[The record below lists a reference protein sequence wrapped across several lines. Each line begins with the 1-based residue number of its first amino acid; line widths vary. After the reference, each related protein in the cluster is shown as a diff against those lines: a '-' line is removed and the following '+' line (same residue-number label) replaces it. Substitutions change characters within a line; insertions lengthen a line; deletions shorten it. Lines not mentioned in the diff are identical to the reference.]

1 MKKVM
6 FIFIACMLFA
16 AIHKADAQ
24 SSMSY
29 PIPSYDVMVNGLA
42 NFQESNETGSGNTDG
57 KKTVKVVTP
66 CYNTPA
72 PCEISISVYSLD
84 GLYCLGPYL
93 ITSGQSFSI
102 EVDDRAWGVN
112 VQTECAVEVDVFI
125 SQEGL

>member
-16 AIHKADAQ
+16 AIHKAAAQ

-42 NFQESNETGSGNTDG
+42 NFEESGGTGSVNTDA
-57 KKTVKVVTP
+57 KKTISIISVG
-66 CYNTPA
+66 YNTLA
-72 PCEISISVYSLD
+72 PCNITICIYSLD
-84 GLYCLGPYL
+84 GQYCLGPYT
-93 ITSGQSFSI
+93 ISCGQSFSI
-102 EVDDRAWGVN
+102 YVADRAWGVN

-125 SQEGL
+125 GQGGL